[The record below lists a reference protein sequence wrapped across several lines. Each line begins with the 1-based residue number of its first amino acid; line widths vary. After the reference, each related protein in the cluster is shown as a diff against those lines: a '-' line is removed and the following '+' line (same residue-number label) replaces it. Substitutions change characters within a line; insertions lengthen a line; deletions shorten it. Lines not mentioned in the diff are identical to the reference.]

1 MISIGG
7 LFLLDD
13 PLFRSMAVG
22 TISVVLVAVIG
33 SLTFLPATLAILGDG
48 VNRLRIPIIGRE
60 RPEGSGI
67 WATVVRAVM
76 RRPVIAAVG
85 SGALLIVLASP
96 FIRLHMGQADFS
108 SFPDSLDS
116 VQAVNLLNPSSYAM
130 PIDGVYTGIAKTAS
144 ELVGTET

>member
-48 VNRLRIPIIGRE
+48 VNRLRIPFLGRD

-76 RRPVIAAVG
+76 RRPVIAG
-85 SGALLIVLASP
+85 RDQCGLLIVLALP
-96 FIRLHMGQADFS
+96 RDPAPHGPGRL
-108 SFPDSLDS
+108 
-116 VQAVNLLNPSSYAM
+116 LLVPRHARQR
-130 PIDGVYTGIAKTAS
+130 PGR
-144 ELVGTET
+144 EPPE